1 MFHATASQRQLAS
14 LVSNNCICNHIHYT
28 TNVVQHNAI
37 QVFEPMNVFL
47 AFLVQK
53 LWPKN

>member
-37 QVFEPMNVFL
+37 HFCLSLIIWILQNFGKF
-47 AFLVQK
+47 
-53 LWPKN
+53 